1 MKPYLARYKHYWII
15 RRVGGGK
22 EVSSERVYDI
32 CAIGPLHDPVTRYQ
46 TTHTGEQVAQ
56 WNFQNKA
63 TRTSPPWPAFVFE
76 VTLQFAS
83 QHVSF
88 CTMWSDHAKGLL
100 MSKFVAC
107 TQRAFA
113 AEKLYLETGQNK
125 LLPAQRNF
133 VLFQSAPSPLL
144 SWLAY
149 WAWAVGYLCLN
160 YRSVNGV
167 PLSFQAIKEKK
178 ACKRSFFSF
187 GKLFKLVL
195 LLLVAAIAIDIYKHK
210 GYKGT
215 MLLVSFLFCAFLTSL
230 WLMLFCTFESC
241 QEFKSSVFFL
251 LKASKTAQI
260 ARDYGIEQAVLTGY
274 GQAKNGFDAANR

>member
-1 MKPYLARYKHYWII
+1 MCNRPFAWSGHKVPNHTYWWASCT
-15 RRVGGGK
+15 VELPK
-22 EVSSERVYDI
+22 QSNSYQSTLTCLCFWSHTAI
-32 CAIGPLHDPVTRYQ
+32 CVPACVILYHVIGSCKGPIDVQICGLYAEGLCSWEALPRNRT
-46 TTHTGEQVAQ
+46 EQ
-56 WNFQNKA
+56 A
-63 TRTSPPWPAFVFE
+63 T
-76 VTLQFAS
+76 
-83 QHVSF
+83 
-88 CTMWSDHAKGLL
+88 
-100 MSKFVAC
+100 AC
-107 TQRAFA
+107 
-113 AEKLYLETGQNK
+113 
-125 LLPAQRNF
+125 PAQF
-133 VLFQSAPSPLL
+133 CSVSKCPLPLL

-260 ARDYGIEQAVLTGY
+260 AKDYGIEQAVLTGY